1 MPSITHVIVDFD
13 GTCTTFD
20 TTPLIPHLTSPTTES
35 LKEFAAFEQVF
46 VDRSLA
52 CQASLDLDGVP
63 SPGPDIPGLERA
75 LAALDDV
82 SNDVIE
88 QVSAKGVLAGMEEGA
103 VAATIAAWRA
113 EPSSSPGALPA
124 VRPGVEATLADA
136 LTGGSKLA
144 VLTLNWCPP
153 LLHALLPVLQHKDVQ
168 MFSNDIDA
176 AGVIQNKIR
185 GALDKRAVISQI
197 IAEARKEDAEPSVL
211 YVGDSSTDLLALLEA
226 DVGILI
232 GESNSARKIAR
243 RFGLQ
248 LQPLPDEGFA
258 ARALVS

>member
-1 MPSITHVIVDFD
+1 
-13 GTCTTFD
+13 
-20 TTPLIPHLTSPTTES
+20 
-35 LKEFAAFEQVF
+35 
-46 VDRSLA
+46 
-52 CQASLDLDGVP
+52 
-63 SPGPDIPGLERA
+63 
-75 LAALDDV
+75 
-82 SNDVIE
+82 
-88 QVSAKGVLAGMEEGA
+88 
-103 VAATIAAWRA
+103 
-113 EPSSSPGALPA
+113 
-124 VRPGVEATLADA
+124 
-136 LTGGSKLA
+136 
-144 VLTLNWCPP
+144 
-153 LLHALLPVLQHKDVQ
+153 

-197 IAEARKEDAEPSVL
+197 IAEARKEGAEPSVL